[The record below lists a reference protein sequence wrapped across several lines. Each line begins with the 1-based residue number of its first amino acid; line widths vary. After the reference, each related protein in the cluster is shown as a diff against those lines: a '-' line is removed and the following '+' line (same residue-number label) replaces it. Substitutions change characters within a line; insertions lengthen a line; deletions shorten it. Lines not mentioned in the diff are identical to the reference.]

1 MNSENKDP
9 ILRLYHTISSV
20 SIALRCFVDNS
31 SVFKR
36 FLAQNV
42 KKLLTFYRM
51 YAYGERHALTD
62 CKIVDQQ

>member
-1 MNSENKDP
+1 M
-9 ILRLYHTISSV
+9 
-20 SIALRCFVDNS
+20 FVDKS

-42 KKLLTFYRM
+42 KKLLTFYSM